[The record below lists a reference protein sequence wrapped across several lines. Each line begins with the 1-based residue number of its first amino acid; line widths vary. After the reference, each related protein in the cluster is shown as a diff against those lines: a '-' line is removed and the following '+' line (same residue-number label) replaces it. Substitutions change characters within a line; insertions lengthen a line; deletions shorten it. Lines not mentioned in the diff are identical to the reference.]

1 MTLDQ
6 LDSLAASMERKW
18 GVDRLPRLVPPAWR
32 AKFET
37 LQAQL
42 DAASSFGGDATAAIA
57 ALAKAWRL
65 MDAEATAA
73 GHEPMAP
80 AFAEAEWAPG
90 RLFAVAHDDAHRQTL
105 VARNKHEGR
114 DVSVFTVA
122 DLARLVA
129 SIPDVAR
136 IYELFPGAYIAA
148 QPATFRPGKRKADL
162 PQDEIPF
169 GGDEEGEAA

>member
-1 MTLDQ
+1 MTPHLDET
-6 LDSLAASMERKW
+6 AAQMERRW
-18 GVDRLPRLVPPAWR
+18 GVDRLPRLVSP
-32 AKFET
+32 ET
-37 LQAQL
+37 TARFKHWADKLN
-42 DAASSFGGDATAAIA
+42 AAIEHGGGNVA
-57 ALAKAWRL
+57 ELAGIVERGWKA

-80 AFAEAEWAPG
+80 AYAEAEWAPG

-105 VARNKHEGR
+105 VARNKAEGR

-136 IYELFPGAYIAA
+136 IMELFPGAYIAA
-148 QPATFRPGKRKADL
+148 QPALHRPGKRRMEVA
-162 PQDEIPF
+162 DEIPF
-169 GGDEEGEAA
+169 GGDEGEAA

>member
-1 MTLDQ
+1 MTSQ
-6 LDSLAASMERKW
+6 LDEVAGQMERRW
-18 GVDRLPRLVPPAWR
+18 GVDRLIRLVTP
-32 AKFET
+32 
-37 LQAQL
+37 
-42 DAASSFGGDATAAIA
+42 DTAARFKHWADKLNTALEHGGGNVAELA
-57 ALAKAWRL
+57 AIVERGWKA

-80 AFAEAEWAPG
+80 AYAEAEWAPG

-105 VARNKHEGR
+105 IARNKHEGR

-148 QPATFRPGKRKADL
+148 QPAAFRPGKRRAGLPAD
-162 PQDEIPF
+162 DIPF
-169 GGDEEGEAA
+169 GGEDAA